1 MKYVGVVVGLVLL
14 AYLVMEFNHRTAELN
29 RLKSDQELVSQK
41 LDVRRQTFSALE
53 AKIAYATSDAA
64 VLEWAYEN
72 HYAQPGDF
80 VIAPEAGMQVTPTP
94 SPEVQVTA
102 TQVSNW
108 EKWLMLFFDPGP
120 VGK

>member
-14 AYLVMEFNHRTAELN
+14 AYLVMEFNHRTTELN
-29 RLKSDQELVSQK
+29 RLKVDQEQVSQK

-72 HYAQPGDF
+72 HFAQPGDF
-80 VIAPEAGMQVTPTP
+80 VVAPESGGQATPTP
-94 SPEVQVTA
+94 TPQVQVTA
-102 TQVSNW
+102 TRVSNW
-108 EKWLMLFFDPGP
+108 EKWMMLFFDLEPEE
-120 VGK
+120 K